1 MATTL
6 RQQVSTL
13 KLIVMAL
20 SIVLIFCVLYYYQIS
35 PSLSETQANNKDDK
49 VCLRLSDYNKLLQSP
64 SHQEQ
69 QQRVALLSSNATIN
83 PASDRDIR
91 VLKDPLFP
99 ALNRSET
106 DTHNRTID
114 AINRKQLYNRTQD
127 FTDRYR
133 MVAYVTNPED
143 KKDSGGNV
151 WKLMARQ
158 KDRNQADFYLIP
170 ANNNYDM
177 KVMLNNDVIT
187 GNEKLRDIY
196 TIPKTLSFKSPLLN
210 DTPYEVTELPM
221 TDMTDLYN

>member
-13 KLIVMAL
+13 KFIVMTL
-20 SIVLIFCVLYYYQIS
+20 SILLILCVLYYYQIKNTTTE
-35 PSLSETQANNKDDK
+35 PQQKDDK

-64 SHQEQ
+64 SQKQ
-69 QQRVALLSSNATIN
+69 QNYQNQSDKPSLFNHAT
-83 PASDRDIR
+83 DRDIR

-106 DTHNRTID
+106 DTHNHTID
-114 AINRKQLYNRTQD
+114 AINRKQLYNRTQN

-133 MVAYVTNPED
+133 MVAYITNPDD

-158 KDRNQADFYLIP
+158 KDRNQAEFYLIP
-170 ANNNYDM
+170 ANNNFDM
-177 KVMLNNDVIT
+177 KIMLNNDVIT
-187 GNEKLRDIY
+187 SNEKLRDIY

>member
-1 MATTL
+1 MATL
-6 RQQVSTL
+6 KQQLSNM
-13 KLIVMAL
+13 KFIVMIL
-20 SIVLIFCVLYYYQIS
+20 SVSMLLGVLYYYQ
-35 PSLSETQANNKDDK
+35 TQIVKKEQKDGQGDK
-49 VCLRLSDYNKLLQSP
+49 VCLRLSEYNKLLQEP
-64 SHQEQ
+64 RQ
-69 QQRVALLSSNATIN
+69 QPTQRVAISSN
-83 PASDRDIR
+83 PAMDRDIR
-91 VLKDPLFP
+91 VLRDPLYP

-106 DTHNRTID
+106 DVHNGTID
-114 AINRKQLYNRTQD
+114 AINRKQLYNRTQE

-151 WKLMARQ
+151 WKLLARQ
-158 KDRNQADFYLIP
+158 NGRNQGDFYLIP

-177 KVMLNNDVIT
+177 KIMLNNDVIV

-196 TIPKTLSFKSPLLN
+196 TIPKSLSFKSPLLN

>member
-1 MATTL
+1 MATSL
-6 RQQVSTL
+6 KQQVSYL
-13 KLIVMAL
+13 KYIVIAL
-20 SIVLIFCVLYYYQIS
+20 CVCMLLGVLYYYQNQIVKN
-35 PSLSETQANNKDDK
+35 ENKDGQGEK
-49 VCLRLSDYNKLLQSP
+49 VCLRISDYNKLLQEP
-64 SHQEQ
+64 RQ
-69 QQRVALLSSNATIN
+69 QPNQRVIASSN
-83 PASDRDIR
+83 PAMDRDIR
-91 VLKDPLFP
+91 VLRDPLYP

-106 DTHNRTID
+106 DIHNTTID
-114 AINRKQLYNRTQD
+114 AINRKQLYNRTQE

-151 WKLMARQ
+151 WKLLARQ
-158 KDRNQADFYLIP
+158 NGRNQGDFYLIP

-177 KVMLNNDVIT
+177 KIMLNNDIVS

-196 TIPKTLSFKSPLLN
+196 TIPKSLSFKSPLLN

>member
-13 KLIVMAL
+13 KFIVMVL
-20 SIVLIFCVLYYYQIS
+20 SIGLMICVLYNYQIRES
-35 PSLSETQANNKDDK
+35 TSESQKKDDK
-49 VCLRLSDYNKLLQSP
+49 VCLKLSDYNKLLQSP
-64 SHQEQ
+64 TQHQQ
-69 QQRVALLSSNATIN
+69 TTLSASDAPIN
-83 PASDRDIR
+83 RASDRDIR

-114 AINRKQLYNRTQD
+114 AINRKQLYTRTQD

-133 MVAYVTNPED
+133 MVAYVTNQDD

-151 WKLMARQ
+151 WKLMGRN
-158 KDRNQADFYLIP
+158 KDRNQAEFYLIP

-177 KVMLNNDVIT
+177 KVMLNNDVIA

>member
-20 SIVLIFCVLYYYQIS
+20 SIVLILCVLYYYQIRQS
-35 PSLSETQANNKDDK
+35 TSESQKKDDK

-64 SHQEQ
+64 GQQ
-69 QQRVALLSSNATIN
+69 QQRVTLSSSNATIN

-99 ALNRSET
+99 AINRSET

-114 AINRKQLYNRTQD
+114 AINRKQLYTRTQD

-133 MVAYVTNPED
+133 MVAYVTNPDD

-151 WKLMARQ
+151 WNPTWWDKGYSHRVS
-158 KDRNQADFYLIP
+158 
-170 ANNNYDM
+170 
-177 KVMLNNDVIT
+177 KV
-187 GNEKLRDIY
+187 
-196 TIPKTLSFKSPLLN
+196 
-210 DTPYEVTELPM
+210 
-221 TDMTDLYN
+221 